1 MIDAHTH
8 LDDRQFSNDL
18 PQVVERAQAAGVA
31 LMVTTGDDLRTSRI
45 SVDLADRYDCVYA
58 VVGVHPHHAAKM
70 HSGYLDELRAMAAHP
85 KVVAMGEMG
94 LDYFKNRS
102 PKEDQQRV
110 FREQLELAAELRMPV
125 VIHNRDAGYDTY
137 RSLAEWAKSVP
148 SDGDRPLGVL
158 HCFSEDIAAAERY
171 IKLGFL
177 ISLAGPVS
185 YPSARNLWGVAERA
199 PLDKTAGGDG
209 CTLPPAPEPAGP
221 SQRAC
226 VRDGDGG
233 SGGRA
238 APPRRACSGRGYQC
252 ERCGAL
258 RAAGGKRRATRA
270 LIYCETGGTLGR
282 QSRAGV

>member
-148 SDGDRPLGVL
+148 RDGDRPLGVL
-158 HCFSEDIAAAERY
+158 HCFSEDLAAAERY

-185 YPSARNLWGVAERA
+185 YPSARNLWGVAEKA
-199 PLDKTAGGDG
+199 PLDKLLVETDAPY
-209 CTLPPAPEPAGP
+209 LPPQSQRGRRNEPAY
-221 SQRAC
+221 
-226 VRDGDGG
+226 VMET
-233 SGGRA
+233 A
-238 APPRRACSGRGYQC
+238 ARVA
-252 ERCGAL
+252 AL
-258 RAAGGKRRATRA
+258 RRLDVHAVEEATNANAAA
-270 LIYCETGGTLGR
+270 LYALPVASGA
-282 QSRAGV
+282 QPAP